1 MKSYKVEGSSLIR
14 YLYSTWVNV
23 LLKSPAL
30 NLDFNGKSA
39 LLTIFLEQKAQV
51 STSTD
56 SSPQNKTKAR
66 PVSLSIWIVLARVV
80 DRAIKGSV
88 HLLVDKRRTN

>member
-1 MKSYKVEGSSLIR
+1 M
-14 YLYSTWVNV
+14 
-23 LLKSPAL
+23 LLKSLAL

-39 LLTIFLEQKAQV
+39 LLTIFVEQKAQV

-66 PVSLSIWIVLARVV
+66 SVSLSIWIVLARVV
-80 DRAIKGSV
+80 DGGYKGKRASARGQKA
-88 HLLVDKRRTN
+88 N